1 MCTFWAAGGWN
12 VINDF
17 SSHGTLSHSQCISS
31 EVTNPTVPG
40 IQAIGMDTFNES
52 MAKWYSNSFL
62 RLPDQ
67 GPTGNCP
74 SEWRWG
80 MKTNTMMY
88 YHRLI
93 IHSHIVFHGWTENG
107 PQTSSSTLILT
118 LWFVVLWIIVVSN
131 TSETEARMF
140 TRHRHPLIMMVGY
153 HGKTSTINPSCL
165 RSPQA
170 FLS

>member
-1 MCTFWAAGGWN
+1 MEEILKHLYFSTVHHTLLKVIVSRDVDILEDGVLFLKDRMPSDHSQCVLFWAAGGWN

-74 SEWRWG
+74 SE
-80 MKTNTMMY
+80 
-88 YHRLI
+88 
-93 IHSHIVFHGWTENG
+93 
-107 PQTSSSTLILT
+107 
-118 LWFVVLWIIVVSN
+118 
-131 TSETEARMF
+131 
-140 TRHRHPLIMMVGY
+140 
-153 HGKTSTINPSCL
+153 
-165 RSPQA
+165 
-170 FLS
+170 